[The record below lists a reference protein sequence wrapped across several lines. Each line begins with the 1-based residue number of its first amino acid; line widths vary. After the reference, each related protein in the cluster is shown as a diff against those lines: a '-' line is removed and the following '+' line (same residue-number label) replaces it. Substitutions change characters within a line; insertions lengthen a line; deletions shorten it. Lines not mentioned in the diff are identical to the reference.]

1 MLPEYTPAFWVC
13 AVVAV
18 IFSGIAKAGF
28 GGGVGM
34 VATPLLALTVPVTTA
49 AGLMLPILMA
59 CDVFAVRF
67 YRRCFDR
74 RNFKLLLPGA
84 FIGVGTGAI
93 FFDHFIDEQRVLQVG
108 IGILALAFVLVQAM
122 HALLLKALK
131 RRTPSPAEGVF
142 MGALSGFTSTL
153 AHAGGPPVNIFLLA
167 QKLPRDQFVGTTVI
181 FFACLNV
188 IKLGPYCGLGLLRMD
203 ILATTIVLSPLCY
216 VGVRLG
222 IFLNRRFTQLWF
234 DRIVYALLFL
244 TGVQLV
250 LGKSLLTAFFD

>member
-18 IFSGIAKAGF
+18 VFSGIAKAGF

-67 YRRCFDR
+67 YRGCFDR

-84 FIGVGTGAI
+84 FIGVGTGAF
-93 FFDHFIDEQRVLQVG
+93 FFDHFHDEQRVLQVG
-108 IGILALAFVLVQAM
+108 MGILALAFVLVQAM

-131 RRTPSPAEGVF
+131 KRTPSPAEGVF

-167 QKLPRDQFVGTTVI
+167 QKLPRDQLV
-181 FFACLNV
+181 
-188 IKLGPYCGLGLLRMD
+188 PYCGLGLLRTD
-203 ILATTIVLSPLCY
+203 ILATAVVLSPLCY

-222 IFLNRRFTQLWF
+222 IFLNRRFTKLWF
-234 DRIVYALLFL
+234 DRTVYALLFL

-250 LGKSLLTAFFD
+250 LGKSLLTVFFG